1 MRILHYLSGILLV
14 LTVGLLMYVTE
25 GTEYY
30 LPNPASLLVLAVIF
44 SCFYGGMGP
53 GLFTSTVAWTYLA
66 YFLSHNGTLS
76 EEATRR
82 LSMWAIS
89 LPSIAAIVGVLKKRS
104 EAHFLK
110 ELGERNLREKLLRE
124 SEERTRAIIN
134 SAHDSFIAIDTE
146 SHIREWN
153 PQAERSF
160 GWKREE
166 VLGQSIANVI
176 IPEKY
181 REAHFAGLKRYLG
194 SGEGP
199 ILNTRIEVPA
209 IHKDGHELIVE
220 LTVYPIQQKE
230 TVIFGAF
237 LHDITIRK
245 KTEQLSLI
253 QYSITR
259 ILTDRNN
266 LAEAIPPFLKAVGSG
281 LNWPVTELWLSDK
294 ERKYL
299 TIAGLWSLSSE
310 LEDSFK
316 SANASLRIPR
326 EEGLVGTVS
335 TITASLWLSA
345 KDRPMPRADF
355 LKQNGIQT
363 ILYCPIYEGTE
374 LIGTLL
380 IHHTSA
386 MPSDVQVLDLMNDIG
401 KRFGLFVLRRWAEEK
416 LTQLSKDL
424 EVKVQKRTEELGNL
438 NKQLSQEVTEKQIL
452 YEQAQTANRLKDEF
466 LATISHELR
475 TPMNV
480 ILGHSEML
488 HDEDLTESE
497 KRKSIEAIYRNTK
510 AQVHIVSDILDVSRF
525 ITGKVQL
532 NMEVNDMADIISL
545 SVESILPAA
554 SAKNIEVIENIGTDI
569 GPIAGDP
576 TRLQQVLWNL
586 LSNAV
591 KFTPRHGKI
600 YVSLAKAES
609 NVQITVRDT
618 GKGIDPS
625 FLPYVFERFRQED
638 ATTTRKYGGLGLGL
652 AITRSIVEAHGGN
665 IQVASE
671 GKGKGATFT
680 VIFPMTSL
688 KNRPAPKDDHDVA
701 VSKNPLKNLSIL
713 IVDDQADAQILVGT
727 LLKKAGAKI
736 YTASSVA
743 EAFKS
748 LIKNRPDVVL
758 TDIGMPE
765 HDGYDLIHMIRKLSP
780 EMGGNTIV
788 IALTAY
794 AHDEDHERAL
804 KEGFQEH
811 LAKPVEGRLLI
822 KTIGK
827 LTGRYKPTH

>member
-1 MRILHYLSGILLV
+1 MRILHYLSGILLILAIAL
-14 LTVGLLMYVTE
+14 LTHVTE
-25 GTEYY
+25 GTVYY

-44 SCFYGGMGP
+44 NCFYGGIGP
-53 GLFTSTVAWTYLA
+53 GLFTSVMAWLYLA
-66 YFLSHNGTLS
+66 YFLSDNGTFDDES
-76 EEATRR
+76 TRR
-82 LSMWAIS
+82 LIMWIVSFPAIATVAG
-89 LPSIAAIVGVLKKRS
+89 LLKRRS

-110 ELGERNLREKLLRE
+110 EIEERNLREKLLRE

-134 SAHDSFIAIDTE
+134 SAHDSFIAIDTD

-153 PQAERSF
+153 PQAERTF
-160 GWKREE
+160 GWTREE
-166 VLGQSIANVI
+166 VLGKSIAEVV

-181 REAHFAGLKRYLG
+181 REAHYEGLRRYLA

-199 ILNTRIEVPA
+199 ILNNRIEVPA
-209 IHKDGHELIVE
+209 IHKDGHEVIVE
-220 LTVYPIQQKE
+220 LTVYPIQQKDF
-230 TVIFGAF
+230 VIFGAF
-237 LHDITIRK
+237 LHDITKRK
-245 KTEQLSLI
+245 KAEQLSLI
-253 QYSITR
+253 QYSVTR
-259 ILTDRNN
+259 ILTDRHN
-266 LAEAIPPFLKAVGSG
+266 LVEAIPPFLKAVGSG
-281 LNWPVTELWLSDK
+281 LNWPVTELWLVDK
-294 ERKYL
+294 ERKFL
-299 TIAGLWSLSSE
+299 SCVGIWSLSSE
-310 LEDSFK
+310 LEENFK
-316 SANASLRIPR
+316 AANASVKVSR
-326 EEGLVGTVS
+326 EEGMVGTVS
-335 TITASLWLSA
+335 TITTSLWISVPG
-345 KDRPMPRADF
+345 RNMPRAEF

-380 IHHTSA
+380 VHHTSA
-386 MPSDVQVLDLMNDIG
+386 LPSEVQVLDLMNDIG
-401 KRFGLFVLRRWAEEK
+401 KRLGLFVLRRWAENK

-424 EVKVQKRTEELGNL
+424 EVKVQERTEELENL

-488 HDEDLTESE
+488 HDEDLTENE

-510 AQVHIVSDILDVSRF
+510 AQMHIVSDILDVSRF
-525 ITGKVQL
+525 ITGKVQI
-532 NMEVNDMADIISL
+532 NMEVVDMADIISL

-569 GPIAGDP
+569 GPVAGDP

-600 YVSLAKAES
+600 YVSLTKAES
-609 NVQITVRDT
+609 NAQITVRDT

-665 IQVASE
+665 IQAASE

-680 VIFPMTSL
+680 VILPMTSL
-688 KNRPAPKDDHDVA
+688 KNRPTPKDDHE
-701 VSKNPLKNLSIL
+701 VSAGKTPLKNLNIL

-748 LIKNRPDVVL
+748 LIKNRPDVVI

-765 HDGYDLIHMIRKLSP
+765 QDGYDLIHMIRKLPP
-780 EMGGNTIV
+780 EMGGRTIV

-794 AHDEDHERAL
+794 AHGEDHDRAL
-804 KEGFQEH
+804 QAGFQEH
-811 LAKPVEGRLLI
+811 LAKPVEGRQLV
-822 KTIGK
+822 KTICK